1 MSLYVEKGIED
12 RKTIVINFI
21 HFFNNIYL
29 EFFFILKTFEN
40 SGDDHVEDNTS
51 DIVFQIIT
59 VPHPVFKR
67 AGNNLLITIDL
78 TMEEA
83 LLGFK

>member
-1 MSLYVEKGIED
+1 MSLYIEKGIED
-12 RKTIVINFI
+12 RKTI
-21 HFFNNIYL
+21 
-29 EFFFILKTFEN
+29 TFEN
-40 SGDDHVEDNTS
+40 SGDDHEEDITS

-67 AGNNLLITIDL
+67 VGNNLLITIDL
-78 TMEEA
+78 SMEEA